1 MTKLEEY
8 LNPLLL
14 KKNNFRKI
22 SFASLK
28 KVISKLEINK
38 PPKII
43 SVTGTNGKGSTLEIL
58 SRVLSNNNYRVGL
71 FSSPHL
77 IRFNER
83 IRINNVSISDDE
95 ILKCL
100 KKLEVLEEYKDF
112 NFFQLFSLVCFM
124 IFSKKQLDV
133 WLLEV
138 GLGGRYDPVNCFDA
152 DISVITKVAIDHE
165 DILGKG
171 VENIGREKA
180 GIIRKNNVTIFGEGK
195 IPKSVDKIISNLK
208 PSFYKVENSNIQL
221 KNFHKNSVAI
231 AEKIIDLEF
240 KPLNSTLE
248 LNKLKNFS
256 YFGRTHLFKKNLLLD
271 VSHNSDSINNLQSYL
286 IHNFCDTPMR
296 AIFSCNKSKEIEELC
311 EPIIDLFDEWFLPE
325 LDSNRVKDN
334 KIVKKYLK
342 SKGKKIKL
350 GYDINQII
358 KFLNK
363 NEKNRLNV
371 AFGSFI
377 LIGKIYEAYNLKI

>member
-38 PPKII
+38 PPRII

-350 GYDINQII
+350 GYDISQII
-358 KFLNK
+358 KILNK

>member
-22 SFASLK
+22 SFSSLK

-240 KPLNSTLE
+240 KPLNSTVE

-311 EPIIDLFDEWFLPE
+311 EPLIDLFDEWFLPE

-358 KFLNK
+358 KILNK
-363 NEKNRLNV
+363 NEKNGLNV

>member
-334 KIVKKYLK
+334 KIVKKIF
-342 SKGKKIKL
+342 KK
-350 GYDINQII
+350 
-358 KFLNK
+358 
-363 NEKNRLNV
+363 
-371 AFGSFI
+371 
-377 LIGKIYEAYNLKI
+377 

>member
-311 EPIIDLFDEWFLPE
+311 EPIIDLFDEWLLPE

-350 GYDINQII
+350 GYDISQII
-358 KFLNK
+358 KILNK
-363 NEKNRLNV
+363 NEKNGLNV

>member
-38 PPKII
+38 PPRII

-195 IPKSVDKIISNLK
+195 IPKSVDKIISSLK

-240 KPLNSTLE
+240 KPLNSTAE

-358 KFLNK
+358 KILNK
-363 NEKNRLNV
+363 NEKNELNV

>member
-358 KFLNK
+358 KILNK

>member
-240 KPLNSTLE
+240 KPLNSTRE

-350 GYDINQII
+350 GYDISQII
-358 KFLNK
+358 KILNK
-363 NEKNRLNV
+363 NEKNGLNV

>member
-14 KKNNFRKI
+14 KKNNFRKV

-28 KVISKLEINK
+28 KVISELEINK
-38 PPKII
+38 PPRII

-195 IPKSVDKIISNLK
+195 IPNSVDKIISNLK

-240 KPLNSTLE
+240 KPLNSTVE

-311 EPIIDLFDEWFLPE
+311 EPLIDLFDEWFLPE

-358 KFLNK
+358 KILNK
-363 NEKNRLNV
+363 NEKNGLNV

>member
-38 PPKII
+38 PPRII

-311 EPIIDLFDEWFLPE
+311 EPLIDLFDEWFLPE

-358 KFLNK
+358 KILNK
-363 NEKNRLNV
+363 NEKNGLNV

>member
-38 PPKII
+38 PPRII

-58 SRVLSNNNYRVGL
+58 SRVLSNNNFRVGL

-152 DISVITKVAIDHE
+152 DISVITKVPIDHE

-358 KFLNK
+358 KILNK
-363 NEKNRLNV
+363 NEKNGLNV

>member
-231 AEKIIDLEF
+231 AKKIIDLEF

-248 LNKLKNFS
+248 LNKLKNFT

-271 VSHNSDSINNLQSYL
+271 VSHNSDSINNLQNYL

-350 GYDINQII
+350 GYDISQII
-358 KFLNK
+358 KILNK
-363 NEKNRLNV
+363 NEKNGLNV

>member
-77 IRFNER
+77 IKFNER
-83 IRINNVSISDDE
+83 IRINNVSVSDDE

-195 IPKSVDKIISNLK
+195 IPKSVDKIISSLK

-240 KPLNSTLE
+240 KPLNSTVE

-358 KFLNK
+358 KILNK
-363 NEKNRLNV
+363 NEKNELNV

>member
-195 IPKSVDKIISNLK
+195 IPKSVDKIISSLK

-358 KFLNK
+358 KILNK
-363 NEKNRLNV
+363 NEKNELNV

>member
-248 LNKLKNFS
+248 LNKLKNFT

-350 GYDINQII
+350 GYDISQII
-358 KFLNK
+358 KILNK
-363 NEKNRLNV
+363 NEKNGLNV

>member
-240 KPLNSTLE
+240 KPLNSTVE

-271 VSHNSDSINNLQSYL
+271 VSHNSDSINTCKV
-286 IHNFCDTPMR
+286 I
-296 AIFSCNKSKEIEELC
+296 
-311 EPIIDLFDEWFLPE
+311 
-325 LDSNRVKDN
+325 
-334 KIVKKYLK
+334 
-342 SKGKKIKL
+342 
-350 GYDINQII
+350 
-358 KFLNK
+358 
-363 NEKNRLNV
+363 
-371 AFGSFI
+371 
-377 LIGKIYEAYNLKI
+377 

>member
-231 AEKIIDLEF
+231 AKKIIDLEF

-248 LNKLKNFS
+248 LNKLKNFT

-350 GYDINQII
+350 GYDISQII
-358 KFLNK
+358 KILNK
-363 NEKNRLNV
+363 NEKNGLNV

>member
-22 SFASLK
+22 SFSSLK

-350 GYDINQII
+350 GYDISQII
-358 KFLNK
+358 KILNK
-363 NEKNRLNV
+363 NEKNGLNV

>member
-1 MTKLEEY
+1 
-8 LNPLLL
+8 
-14 KKNNFRKI
+14 
-22 SFASLK
+22 
-28 KVISKLEINK
+28 
-38 PPKII
+38 
-43 SVTGTNGKGSTLEIL
+43 
-58 SRVLSNNNYRVGL
+58 
-71 FSSPHL
+71 
-77 IRFNER
+77 
-83 IRINNVSISDDE
+83 DE

-195 IPKSVDKIISNLK
+195 IPKSVDKIISSLE

-240 KPLNSTLE
+240 KPLNSTAE

-311 EPIIDLFDEWFLPE
+311 EPIIDLFDEWLLPE

-358 KFLNK
+358 KILNK
-363 NEKNRLNV
+363 NEKNELNV

>member
-248 LNKLKNFS
+248 LNKLKNFP

-350 GYDINQII
+350 GYDISQII
-358 KFLNK
+358 KILNK
-363 NEKNRLNV
+363 NEKNGLNV

>member
-240 KPLNSTLE
+240 KPLNSTRE

-311 EPIIDLFDEWFLPE
+311 EPLIDLFDEWFLPE

-358 KFLNK
+358 KILNK
-363 NEKNRLNV
+363 NERNGLNV
-371 AFGSFI
+371 AFGSLI
-377 LIGKIYEAYNLKI
+377 LIRKIYEAYNLKI

>member
-1 MTKLEEY
+1 LTKLEEY

-77 IRFNER
+77 IKFNER
-83 IRINNVSISDDE
+83 IRINNVSVSDDE

-350 GYDINQII
+350 GYDISQII
-358 KFLNK
+358 KILNK
-363 NEKNRLNV
+363 NEKNGLNV

>member
-240 KPLNSTLE
+240 KPLNSTAE

-286 IHNFCDTPMR
+286 INNFCDTPMR

-311 EPIIDLFDEWFLPE
+311 EPIIDLFDEWFLPV
-325 LDSNRVKDN
+325 LDSNRMKDN
-334 KIVKKYLK
+334 VIIKKYLK

>member
-231 AEKIIDLEF
+231 AKKIIDLEF

-248 LNKLKNFS
+248 LNKLKNFT

-311 EPIIDLFDEWFLPE
+311 EPIIDSFDEWFLPE

-350 GYDINQII
+350 GYDISQII
-358 KFLNK
+358 KILNK
-363 NEKNRLNV
+363 NEKNGLNV

>member
-77 IRFNER
+77 IKFNER
-83 IRINNVSISDDE
+83 IRINNVSVSDDE

-350 GYDINQII
+350 GYDISQII
-358 KFLNK
+358 KILNK
-363 NEKNRLNV
+363 NEKNGLNV

>member
-38 PPKII
+38 PPRII

-240 KPLNSTLE
+240 KPLNSTRE

-350 GYDINQII
+350 GYDISQII
-358 KFLNK
+358 KILNK
-363 NEKNRLNV
+363 NEKNGLNV

>member
-22 SFASLK
+22 SFSSLK

-38 PPKII
+38 PPRII

-240 KPLNSTLE
+240 KPLNSTRE

-350 GYDINQII
+350 GYDISQII
-358 KFLNK
+358 KILNK
-363 NEKNRLNV
+363 NEKNGLNV

>member
-358 KFLNK
+358 KIFNK

>member
-1 MTKLEEY
+1 LTKLEEY

-286 IHNFCDTPMR
+286 IHNFCDIPMR

-350 GYDINQII
+350 GYDISQII
-358 KFLNK
+358 KILNK
-363 NEKNRLNV
+363 NEKNGLNV

>member
-240 KPLNSTLE
+240 KPLNSTVE

-350 GYDINQII
+350 GYDISQII
-358 KFLNK
+358 KILNK
-363 NEKNRLNV
+363 NEKNGLNV

>member
-311 EPIIDLFDEWFLPE
+311 EPLIDLFDEWFLPE

-358 KFLNK
+358 KILNK
-363 NEKNRLNV
+363 NEKNGLNV

>member
-8 LNPLLL
+8 LNPLLV

-240 KPLNSTLE
+240 KPLNSTVE

-311 EPIIDLFDEWFLPE
+311 EPLIDLFDEWFLPE

-358 KFLNK
+358 KILNK
-363 NEKNRLNV
+363 NEKNGLNV

>member
-195 IPKSVDKIISNLK
+195 IPKSVEKIISNLK

-240 KPLNSTLE
+240 KPLDSTAE

-350 GYDINQII
+350 GYDISQII
-358 KFLNK
+358 KILNK
-363 NEKNRLNV
+363 NEKNGLNV

>member
-14 KKNNFRKI
+14 KKNNYRKI
-22 SFASLK
+22 SFSSLK

-38 PPKII
+38 PPRII

-58 SRVLSNNNYRVGL
+58 SRVLSDNNYRVGL

-124 IFSKKQLDV
+124 IFSKKKLDV

-240 KPLNSTLE
+240 KPLNSTVE

-286 IHNFCDTPMR
+286 INNFCDTPMR

-358 KFLNK
+358 KILNK
-363 NEKNRLNV
+363 NEKNELNV

-377 LIGKIYEAYNLKI
+377 LIGKIYEAYNLEI

>member
-38 PPKII
+38 PPRII

-240 KPLNSTLE
+240 KPLNSTVE

-358 KFLNK
+358 KILNK
-363 NEKNRLNV
+363 NEKNGLNV

>member
-14 KKNNFRKI
+14 KKNNFKKV

-124 IFSKKQLDV
+124 IFSKKKLDV

-240 KPLNSTLE
+240 KPLNSTRE

-350 GYDINQII
+350 GYDISQII
-358 KFLNK
+358 KILNK
-363 NEKNRLNV
+363 NEKNGLNV

>member
-1 MTKLEEY
+1 LTKLEEY

-14 KKNNFRKI
+14 KKNNYRKI
-22 SFASLK
+22 SFSSLK

-38 PPKII
+38 PPRII

-58 SRVLSNNNYRVGL
+58 SRVLSDNNYRVGL

-124 IFSKKQLDV
+124 IFSKKKLDV

-240 KPLNSTLE
+240 KPLNSTVE

-286 IHNFCDTPMR
+286 INNFCDTPMR

-358 KFLNK
+358 KILNK
-363 NEKNRLNV
+363 NEKNELNV

-377 LIGKIYEAYNLKI
+377 LIGKIYEAYNLEI

>member
-38 PPKII
+38 PPRII

-58 SRVLSNNNYRVGL
+58 SRVLSNNNFRVGL

-311 EPIIDLFDEWFLPE
+311 EPLIDLFDEWFLPE

-358 KFLNK
+358 KILNK
-363 NEKNRLNV
+363 NEKNGLNV